1 MAPSTNP
8 LESCVFEIPKDYR
21 VKSSNPFK
29 GLAFLNVDPPLL
41 AQRTK
46 HMRKELTTTVHVF
59 LLIIA
64 SVINGAAQQQPPKR
78 LDPKVYEPYLGTY
91 QTKSGELIVIGR
103 SVRRLISYEPRT
115 GRIRGLAPRSDTS
128 LAETTWSAGP
138 SLYVF
143 TPTTFQI
150 TFTKNKGEVT
160 RLVLKEAGRPAQIA
174 KKAKFYKEQDVT
186 FQNGDVTL
194 AGKLLL
200 PSTRGPHPGVV
211 FLHGSGPQDRNGE
224 ISLIRFVADHF
235 ARHGIAALIYDKRGF
250 APSTGNLSTAT
261 FDDFAGDALA
271 GLKLLQSRSDINPK
285 QVGFWGVSQAGWVM
299 ATATSMS
306 KDIAFIISV
315 SAGGS
320 GYTIPQQNNYNVAT
334 ELRAIGISPDEID
347 QVITSYSLFY
357 DLIRAGEGG
366 SGEKL
371 DTAVR
376 KLQQNAKLKDWLPP
390 LSSEVD
396 WKKRDQWYLA
406 LDIDFDPVPLW
417 ERYDGPVLGIFG
429 ELDSETPAEQ
439 VVPILSKAL
448 AGRRNTDYAIKV
460 FPKAN
465 HNIMDA
471 ETRSDSE
478 LPRVR
483 RLVPEY
489 FDTMTDW
496 LRSRV
501 NVKQ

>member
-1 MAPSTNP
+1 MKRHLTM
-8 LESCVFEIPKDYR
+8 IIQ
-21 VKSSNPFK
+21 
-29 GLAFLNVDPPLL
+29 LL
-41 AQRTK
+41 VWHVA
-46 HMRKELTTTVHVF
+46 LVITV
-59 LLIIA
+59 
-64 SVINGAAQQQPPKR
+64 GGQQPTFKK
-78 LDPKVYEPYLGTY
+78 LDPKIYEPYLGTY
-91 QTKSGELIVIGR
+91 QFGSNEIIIIGR

-115 GRIRGLAPRSDTS
+115 GSIRGLAPQSDTS

-143 TPTTFQI
+143 SPTTFQI

-160 RLVLKEAGRPAQIA
+160 GLILKEAGRPPQVA
-174 KKAKFYKEQDVT
+174 KKAGFYKDEEVT
-186 FQNGDVTL
+186 FRNGDVTL
-194 AGKLLL
+194 AGKLLI
-200 PSTRGPHPGVV
+200 PSTKGPHPGVV
-211 FLHGSGPQDRNGE
+211 LLHGSGPQDRNGE

-235 ARHGIAALIYDKRGF
+235 ARHGIAALIYDKRGYY
-250 APSTGNLSTAT
+250 PSTGNLATAS
-261 FDDFAGDALA
+261 FGDFARDALA
-271 GLKLLQSRSDINPK
+271 GLKLLQSRQDINPK
-285 QVGFWGVSQAGWVM
+285 QVGLWGVSQAGWVM

-320 GYTIPQQNNYNVAT
+320 GYTIPQQNNYNIAT
-334 ELRAIGISPDEID
+334 ELRASGVSQDEID
-347 QVITSYSLFY
+347 QVITSYNLFY
-357 DLIRAGEGG
+357 DFIRAGEGG

-371 DTAVR
+371 DAAVR

-429 ELDSETPAEQ
+429 ELDSSTPVGQ
-439 VVPILSKAL
+439 VVPILSRAL
-448 AGRRNTDYAIKV
+448 AIRRNTDYAIKV

-465 HNIMDA
+465 HNIIEA
-471 ETRSDSE
+471 ETGSDSE
-478 LPRVR
+478 LPRLK

-496 LRSRV
+496 LRTRV
-501 NVKQ
+501 DVKN

>member
-1 MAPSTNP
+1 
-8 LESCVFEIPKDYR
+8 
-21 VKSSNPFK
+21 
-29 GLAFLNVDPPLL
+29 
-41 AQRTK
+41 
-46 HMRKELTTTVHVF
+46 MRKKSPIILQV
-59 LLIIA
+59 LLSSFA
-64 SVINGAAQQQPPKR
+64 VIMTCGAQQPPFKR
-78 LDPKVYEPYLGTY
+78 LVPKTYEPYLGTY
-91 QTKSGELIVIGR
+91 QLNSGELIVIGR

-115 GRIRGLAPRSDTS
+115 GRIRGLAPGSDTS

-138 SLYVF
+138 SLSVF
-143 TPTTFQI
+143 TPTTFKI
-150 TFTKNKGEVT
+150 TFTKNKQEVT
-160 RLVLKEAGRPAQIA
+160 GLTLNEAGRPAQIA
-174 KKAKFYKEQDVT
+174 KKAKFYTEEEVT
-186 FQNGDVTL
+186 FQNGDATL
-194 AGKLLL
+194 AGKLLI

-235 ARHGIAALIYDKRGF
+235 ARHGITALIYDKRGF

-261 FDDFAGDALA
+261 FGEFAADALA
-271 GLKLLQSRSDINPK
+271 GLKLLQSRQDINPK

-320 GYTIPQQNNYNVAT
+320 GYSIPQQNNYNITT
-334 ELRAIGISPDEID
+334 ELRASGVPSDEID
-347 QVITSYSLFY
+347 QVITSYNLFY

-448 AGRRNTDYAIKV
+448 AGRRHTDYAIKV

-465 HNIMDA
+465 HNIMEA
-471 ETRSDSE
+471 ETGSDSE
-478 LPRVR
+478 LPRLKK
-483 RLVPEY
+483 LVPEY

-496 LRSRV
+496 LRTRIKV
-501 NVKQ
+501 RD

>member
-1 MAPSTNP
+1 LS
-8 LESCVFEIPKDYR
+8 VF
-21 VKSSNPFK
+21 S
-29 GLAFLNVDPPLL
+29 
-41 AQRTK
+41 
-46 HMRKELTTTVHVF
+46 
-59 LLIIA
+59 
-64 SVINGAAQQQPPKR
+64 
-78 LDPKVYEPYLGTY
+78 
-91 QTKSGELIVIGR
+91 
-103 SVRRLISYEPRT
+103 
-115 GRIRGLAPRSDTS
+115 
-128 LAETTWSAGP
+128 
-138 SLYVF
+138 
-143 TPTTFQI
+143 PTTFQI
-150 TFTKNKGEVT
+150 TFTTNKGEVT
-160 RLVLKEAGRPAQIA
+160 GLILKEAGRPAQIA
-174 KKAKFYKEQDVT
+174 KKAKFYKEEEVT

-194 AGKLLL
+194 AGKLLI

-211 FLHGSGPQDRNGE
+211 LLHGSGPQDRNGE

-261 FDDFAGDALA
+261 FGDFAGDALA
-271 GLKLLQSRSDINPK
+271 GLKLLQSRQDINPK
-285 QVGFWGVSQAGWVM
+285 QIGFWGVSQAGWVM

-320 GYTIPQQNNYNVAT
+320 GYSIPQQNNYNIAT
-334 ELRAIGISPDEID
+334 ELRASGVSPDEID
-347 QVITSYSLFY
+347 QVITSYNLFY
-357 DLIRAGEGG
+357 DFIRAGEGG

-429 ELDSETPAEQ
+429 ELDSETPVAQ
-439 VVPILSKAL
+439 VVPILSRAL
-448 AGRRNTDYAIKV
+448 AGRRHTDYAIKV

-465 HNIMDA
+465 HNIMEA
-471 ETRSDSE
+471 ETGSDSE
-478 LPRVR
+478 LPRLK

-489 FDTMTDW
+489 LDTMTDW
-496 LRSRV
+496 LSTRV
-501 NVKQ
+501 NVKN